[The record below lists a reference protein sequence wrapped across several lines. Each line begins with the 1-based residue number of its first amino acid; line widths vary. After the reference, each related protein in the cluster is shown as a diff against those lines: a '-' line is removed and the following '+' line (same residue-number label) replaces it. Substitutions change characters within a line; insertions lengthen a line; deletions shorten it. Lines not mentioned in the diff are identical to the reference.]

1 MNEIVHGDCLDILPV
16 IDVRADL
23 IYLDPPFFTNRFYG
37 NEELGFDDRWDNRDT
52 YIEWIKLRV
61 LACYKALKP
70 TGSFYLHCDP
80 TASHYLKVV
89 LDSIFCSNGGQFQ
102 NEIIWTYKTGG
113 ASKKR
118 FARKHDVIF
127 FYTKSS
133 EWTFNIQMQKSF
145 LMHNY
150 GFGTSDIR
158 IDEKTKQPYTMVYA
172 RDVFEI
178 SSVGSENS
186 ERLNYPTQ
194 KPEALL
200 RRIIEASS
208 NEGDVVFDPMCGS
221 GTTIAVAKK
230 LNRKY
235 LGIDISEAA
244 VALAND
250 RINHPQS
257 DMFLEQ
263 PQNMERINGDNAVG

>member
-1 MNEIVHGDCLDILPV
+1 
-16 IDVRADL
+16 
-23 IYLDPPFFTNRFYG
+23 
-37 NEELGFDDRWDNRDT
+37 
-52 YIEWIKLRV
+52 
-61 LACYKALKP
+61 
-70 TGSFYLHCDP
+70 
-80 TASHYLKVV
+80 
-89 LDSIFCSNGGQFQ
+89 
-102 NEIIWTYKTGG
+102 
-113 ASKKR
+113 
-118 FARKHDVIF
+118 
-127 FYTKSS
+127 
-133 EWTFNIQMQKSF
+133 MQKSF